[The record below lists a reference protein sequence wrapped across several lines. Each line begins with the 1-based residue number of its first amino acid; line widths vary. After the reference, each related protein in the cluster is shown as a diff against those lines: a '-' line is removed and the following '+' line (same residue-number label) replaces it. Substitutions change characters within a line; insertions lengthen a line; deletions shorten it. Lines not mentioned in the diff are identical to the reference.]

1 MSAFQR
7 KVAGPA
13 GAQPRLAPTPAPK
26 TLTLRPEQFASTWSK
41 RPSEPI
47 TIGLRVTSEHDRDG
61 AEIEAYRV
69 IGEKPLDNEEAL
81 ARSFEDTRACVVVAR
96 GICDPNNVLS
106 PHPLLPLPDDQITR
120 AFPTSTLRWL
130 FDEIDVLNVSQSPGF
145 SEASDE
151 EVAKLCDILT
161 LDDSP
166 IDSLPPMRAAR
177 MRRLLWAVLTEIE

>member
-13 GAQPRLAPTPAPK
+13 GPQPRLAPSPAPK
-26 TLTLRPEQFASTWSK
+26 TLVLHPEQFASTWTK
-41 RPSEPI
+41 RPTEPV
-47 TIGLRVTSEHDRDG
+47 TIGLRVTSQRDRDG
-61 AEIEAYRV
+61 AEVEAYRV
-69 IGEKPLDNEEAL
+69 MGEKKLDDDAAL
-81 ARSFEDTRACVVVAR
+81 ARCFEDTYACVVVAR

-120 AFPTSTLRWL
+120 AFPTSTLRML
-130 FDEIDVLNVSQSPGF
+130 FDEIDILNITQSPGYA
-145 SEASDE
+145 EASDE
-151 EVAKLCDILT
+151 EIAKLCDILT

-177 MRRLLWAVLTEIE
+177 MRRLLWAVLTEFE